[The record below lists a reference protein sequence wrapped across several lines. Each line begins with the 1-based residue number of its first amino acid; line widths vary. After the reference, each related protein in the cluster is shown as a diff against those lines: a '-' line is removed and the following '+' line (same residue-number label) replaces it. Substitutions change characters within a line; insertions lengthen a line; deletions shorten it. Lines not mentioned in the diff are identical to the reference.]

1 MLMKK
6 IMTLLLVALLW
17 AACGGSKT
25 TSDNVAPVA
34 LLENGVEVLSFH
46 NKQRCPTCIAIENE
60 TRNVLNSSFA
70 QEMADSTIVLR
81 VFDLSEKEN
90 QQIAEHY
97 QVSFSSLI
105 LVKYVNGQPEVHN
118 LTEYAFSK
126 ARVAPEE
133 FKEELVERMEG
144 LLR

>member
-1 MLMKK
+1 MKK
-6 IMTLLLVALLW
+6 NLFVFAVSLLL
-17 AACGGSKT
+17 AACGNSQTNSEKA
-25 TSDNVAPVA
+25 APVA
-34 LLENGVEVLSFH
+34 LLNDGVEVLSFH

-60 TRNVLNSSFA
+60 TRDLLNSRFS
-70 QEMADSTIVLR
+70 QQLADSTMVFR
-81 VFDLSEKEN
+81 VFDLSEEESR
-90 QQIAEHY
+90 QIAEHY

-105 LVKYVNGQPEVHN
+105 LVKYEEGQSEMQN

-133 FKEELVERMEG
+133 FKAELAERLEA

>member
-1 MLMKK
+1 MKK
-6 IMTLLLVALLW
+6 IFVFLVVTLIWTACGNSKESSETTVPIALLQ
-17 AACGGSKT
+17 
-25 TSDNVAPVA
+25 D
-34 LLENGVEVLSFH
+34 GVEVLSFH

>member
-1 MLMKK
+1 MKK
-6 IMTLLLVALLW
+6 IFVFLVVTLIWTACGNSKESSETTVPIALLQ
-17 AACGGSKT
+17 
-25 TSDNVAPVA
+25 D
-34 LLENGVEVLSFH
+34 GVEVLSFH
-46 NKQRCPTCIAIENE
+46 SKQRCPTCIAIENE
-60 TRNVLNSSFA
+60 TRNLLNSSFE

>member
-1 MLMKK
+1 
-6 IMTLLLVALLW
+6 MTLLLVALLW

-60 TRNVLNSSFA
+60 TRNLLNSSFA
-70 QEMADSTIVLR
+70 QQLADSTVVFR

-105 LVKYVNGQPEVHN
+105 LVKYDAGKPTVCD

-126 ARVAPEE
+126 ARVAPDE
-133 FKEELVERMEG
+133 FKAELAGRLEA
-144 LLR
+144 LLQ

>member
-1 MLMKK
+1 MRK
-6 IMTLLLVALLW
+6 IFVFLVVTLIWTACGNSKESSETTVPIALLQ
-17 AACGGSKT
+17 
-25 TSDNVAPVA
+25 D
-34 LLENGVEVLSFH
+34 GVEVLSFH
-46 NKQRCPTCIAIENE
+46 SKQRCPTCIAIENE
-60 TRNVLNSSFA
+60 TRNLLNSSFA
-70 QEMADSTIVLR
+70 QQLADSTVVFR

>member
-1 MLMKK
+1 MKK

-60 TRNVLNSSFA
+60 TRNALNSSFA

-105 LVKYVNGQPEVHN
+105 LVKYVNGKPDVHN

-126 ARVAPEE
+126 ARTAPDE
-133 FKEELVERMEG
+133 FKEELAKQLKDM
-144 LLR
+144 LQ

>member
-1 MLMKK
+1 MKK
-6 IMTLLLVALLW
+6 IFVFLCGNSKESSETTVPIALLQ
-17 AACGGSKT
+17 
-25 TSDNVAPVA
+25 D
-34 LLENGVEVLSFH
+34 GVEVLSFH
-46 NKQRCPTCIAIENE
+46 SKQRCPTCIAIENE
-60 TRNVLNSSFA
+60 TRNLLNSSFE

-118 LTEYAFSK
+118 LTEYAFQ
-126 ARVAPEE
+126 RHVW
-133 FKEELVERMEG
+133 
-144 LLR
+144 LLRSLKRSL

>member
-1 MLMKK
+1 MKK
-6 IMTLLLVALLW
+6 IMTLLFVALLW

-46 NKQRCPTCIAIENE
+46 SKQRCPTCIAIENE
-60 TRNVLNSSFA
+60 TRNLLNSSFA
-70 QEMADSTIVLR
+70 QQLADSTVVFR

-105 LVKYVNGQPEVHN
+105 LVKYDAGKPTVCD

-126 ARVAPEE
+126 ARAAPDE
-133 FKEELVERMEG
+133 FKAELAGRLEA
-144 LLR
+144 LLQ

>member
-1 MLMKK
+1 MKK

-105 LVKYVNGQPEVHN
+105 LVKYDAGKPTICD

-126 ARVAPEE
+126 ARVAPDE
-133 FKEELVERMEG
+133 FKAELARRLEA
-144 LLR
+144 LLQ

>member
-1 MLMKK
+1 MKK
-6 IMTLLLVALLW
+6 IFVFLVVTLIWTACGNSKESSETTVPIALLQ
-17 AACGGSKT
+17 
-25 TSDNVAPVA
+25 D
-34 LLENGVEVLSFH
+34 GVEVLSFH
-46 NKQRCPTCIAIENE
+46 SKQRCPTCIAIENE
-60 TRNVLNSSFA
+60 TRNLLNSSFE

-118 LTEYAFSK
+118 LTEYAFQ
-126 ARVAPEE
+126 RHVW
-133 FKEELVERMEG
+133 
-144 LLR
+144 LLRSLKRSL

>member
-1 MLMKK
+1 MKK
-6 IMTLLLVALLW
+6 IFVFLVVTLIW
-17 AACGGSKT
+17 TACGNSKESSET
-25 TSDNVAPVA
+25 TAPVA

-46 NKQRCPTCIAIENE
+46 SKQRCPTCIAIENE
-60 TRNVLNSSFA
+60 TRNLLNSSFA

-133 FKEELVERMEG
+133 FKEEFAERMEE

>member
-1 MLMKK
+1 M
-6 IMTLLLVALLW
+6 
-17 AACGGSKT
+17 
-25 TSDNVAPVA
+25 
-34 LLENGVEVLSFH
+34 E
-46 NKQRCPTCIAIENE
+46 IAIICY
-60 TRNVLNSSFA
+60 L
-70 QEMADSTIVLR
+70 IVLF

>member
-1 MLMKK
+1 
-6 IMTLLLVALLW
+6 MTLLLVALLW

-70 QEMADSTIVLR
+70 QQLADSTVVFR

-105 LVKYVNGQPEVHN
+105 LVKYDAGKPTVCD

-126 ARVAPEE
+126 ARVAPDE
-133 FKEELVERMEG
+133 FKAELAGRLEA
-144 LLR
+144 LLQ